1 MNLATFN
8 ARPTPAAQ
16 AAIAHCVAIP
26 RWRQALA
33 AARPFSSVAALLA
46 EAERL
51 AQTWNRDDLEQAL
64 AAHPRI
70 GERAGGV
77 DKQAALSRQEQ
88 AVMSDADAALKRAM
102 QAGTQAYEARFGRL
116 FLIRAKGRSGEEML
130 AQLQRRLTNDE
141 PTEAREAL
149 EQLREITLLRLK
161 ESLT

>member
-8 ARPTPAAQ
+8 ALPDAAAQ
-16 AAIAHCVAIP
+16 AALAHCVAIP

-77 DKQAALSRQEQ
+77 DKEAALSRQEQ
-88 AVMSDADAALKRAM
+88 AAMSDADAALKRAM
-102 QAGTQAYEARFGRL
+102 QAGNQAYEARFGRL

-130 AQLQRRLTNDE
+130 AQLQRRLTNDDL
-141 PTEAREAL
+141 TEAREAL

-161 ESLT
+161 ESLI

>member
-8 ARPTPAAQ
+8 ALPQEAAQ

-33 AARPFSSVAALLA
+33 AARPFASTAALLA

-51 AQTWNRDDLEQAL
+51 AQGWNSDDLEQAL
-64 AAHPRI
+64 TAHPRI

-77 DKQAALSRQEQ
+77 DKEAALSRQEQ
-88 AVMSDADAALKRAM
+88 SAMGDADAALKQAM
-102 QAGTQAYEARFGRL
+102 LAGNLAYEARFGRV
-116 FLIRAKGRSGEEML
+116 FLIRARGRSGEEML
-130 AQLQRRLTNDE
+130 AQLQRRLENDE
-141 PTEAREAL
+141 QTEAREAL
-149 EQLREITLLRLK
+149 KQLREITLLRLK